1 VRKRFLRNQRFDRP
15 SEEESDKESK
25 HQLGRYA
32 EQRFTSL
39 HLPGQGQSDKG
50 HSDWGTITH
59 CSCVLLHLLNND
71 L

>member
-1 VRKRFLRNQRFDRP
+1 LRNQRFDRA

-39 HLPGQGQSDKG
+39 HQPGQGQSGKG
-50 HSDWGTITH
+50 HSDWGMVTH
-59 CSCVLLHLLNND
+59 CSCGLLRSLNND